1 MKLLNYIA
9 CISALFMGFQLH
21 AQQKEELTLEQLQAL
36 AKDYYPLLK
45 QKQMYADIGS
55 NKLKQLSTNFLPQIN
70 VAGQATYQSEVTEF
84 SFPGSGS
91 AGFKQKPDQYSIG
104 IELKEN
110 IFDYGAVKTQKQ
122 IERESSEIQSQQVD
136 IEYLKLKDKI
146 NQLYGN
152 VCLQQENKK
161 IMLLRMNELNA
172 KRKKTQSAVDNG
184 AALQSSFLVLESEYL
199 STQQKME
206 EINSNLNAWYKTL
219 SIITNKTLDSTITF
233 SYEKKE
239 IILQSTVMRP
249 EYRLYDLQS
258 NSLKLKESMVFK
270 NNLPKVFVFGRGY
283 YGRPGYNFL
292 NNEFRPYGIV
302 GAGLSW
308 NLTAYY
314 TSSKE
319 TKNIRINNDIV
330 ANQKKIFDLNLQ
342 STLVQQQEEI
352 IKLDKMIAMD
362 LKIVNAKTAIR
373 KASSSQLDNGVITAS
388 DYIVDLNAE
397 NQAQFNLKLHEIQLI
412 MTKQNYNTTLGY

>member
-1 MKLLNYIA
+1 V
-9 CISALFMGFQLH
+9 
-21 AQQKEELTLEQLQAL
+21 TLVAI
-36 AKDYYPLLK
+36 KC
-45 QKQMYADIGS
+45 
-55 NKLKQLSTNFLPQIN
+55 TNFLPQIN
-70 VAGQATYQSEVTEF
+70 IAGQATYQSEVTEF
-84 SFPGSGS
+84 AFPGSGS
-91 AGFKQKPDQYSIG
+91 AGFKQKPDQYSLG
-104 IELKEN
+104 LELKEN

-136 IEYLKLKDKI
+136 VEYLKLKDRI

-161 IMLLRMNELNA
+161 IMLLRMNELDA
-172 KRKKTQSAVDNG
+172 KRKKIQSAVDNG

-199 STQQKME
+199 TSQQKME
-206 EINSNLNAWYKTL
+206 EINSNLNAWHKTL
-219 SIITNKTLDSTITF
+219 SIITNKTLDTSVTFSTI
-233 SYEKKE
+233 KKD
-239 IILQSTVMRP
+239 IALQSIVIRP

-314 TSSKE
+314 TSGKE

-330 ANQKKIFDLNLQ
+330 TNQKKLFDLNLQ
-342 STLVQQQEEI
+342 STIVQQQEEM
-352 IKLDKMIAMD
+352 IKLEKMIVMD

-373 KASSSQLDNGVITAS
+373 KASSSQLDNGVITTS

-412 MTKQNYNTTLGY
+412 MAKQNYNTTLGY

>member
-1 MKLLNYIA
+1 MKLFKYTVFFSTLLL
-9 CISALFMGFQLH
+9 SFQVH

-36 AKDYYPLLK
+36 AKDNYPLLK
-45 QKQMYADIGS
+45 QKQMYTDICS
-55 NKLKQLSTNFLPQIN
+55 NKVKQLSANFLPQIN
-70 VAGQATYQSEVTEF
+70 IAGQATYQSEVTEF
-84 SFPGSGS
+84 SFPGAGS
-91 AGFKQKPDQYSIG
+91 TGFKQKPDQYSLG
-104 IELKEN
+104 LELKEN

-136 IEYLKLKDKI
+136 VEYLKLKDRI

-152 VCLQQENKK
+152 VCLQQENKQ
-161 IMLLRMNELNA
+161 IMLLRMNELDA
-172 KRKKTQSAVDNG
+172 KRKKIQSAVDNG

-199 STQQKME
+199 TTQQKME

-219 SIITNKTLDSTITF
+219 SIITNKTLDTTVRF
-233 SYEKKE
+233 SYVKKD
-239 IILQSTVMRP
+239 IALQSIVIRP

-314 TSSKE
+314 TSAKE

-330 ANQKKIFDLNLQ
+330 TNQKKIFDLNLQ

-352 IKLDKMIAMD
+352 IKLEKMITMD
-362 LKIVNAKTAIR
+362 VKIVNAKTAIR
-373 KASSSQLDNGVITAS
+373 KASSSQLDNGVITTS

-397 NQAQFNLKLHEIQLI
+397 NQAQFNLKLREIQLI
-412 MTKQNYNTTLGY
+412 MSKQNYNTTLGY

>member
-1 MKLLNYIA
+1 MKLFKYTV
-9 CISALFMGFQLH
+9 CFSALLLSFQVH

-36 AKDYYPLLK
+36 AKDNYPLLK

-55 NKLKQLSTNFLPQIN
+55 NKVKQLSANFLPQIN
-70 VAGQATYQSEVTEF
+70 VTGQATYQSEVTEF
-84 SFPGSGS
+84 SFPGAGS
-91 AGFKQKPDQYSIG
+91 AGFKQKPDQYSLG
-104 IELKEN
+104 LELKEN

-136 IEYLKLKDKI
+136 VEYLKLKDKI

-161 IMLLRMNELNA
+161 IMLLRMNELDA
-172 KRKKTQSAVDNG
+172 KRKKIQSAVDNG

-199 STQQKME
+199 TTQQKME

-219 SIITNKTLDSTITF
+219 SIITNKTLDTTVKF
-233 SYEKKE
+233 SYVKKD
-239 IILQSTVMRP
+239 IALQSIVIRP

-314 TSSKE
+314 TSAKE

-352 IKLDKMIAMD
+352 IKLEKMIIMD
-362 LKIVNAKTAIR
+362 VKIVNAKTEIR
-373 KASSSQLDNGVITAS
+373 KASSSQLDNGVITTS

-397 NQAQFNLKLHEIQLI
+397 NQAQFNLKLHEIQLL
-412 MTKQNYNTTLGY
+412 MSKQNYNTTLGY

>member
-1 MKLLNYIA
+1 MKLFNYIV
-9 CISALFMGFQLH
+9 CFSALLLSFQLR

-36 AKDYYPLLK
+36 AKENYPLLK
-45 QKQMYADIGS
+45 QKQMYNDIGS
-55 NKLKQLSTNFLPQIN
+55 NKVKQLSTNFLPQIN

-84 SFPGSGS
+84 SFPGAGS
-91 AGFKQKPDQYSIG
+91 SGFKQKPDQYSLG
-104 IELKEN
+104 LELKEN

-136 IEYLKLKDKI
+136 VEYLKLKDRI

-161 IMLLRMNELNA
+161 IMLLRINELDS
-172 KRKKTQSAVDNG
+172 KRKKIQSAVDNG

-199 STQQKME
+199 TTQQKIE

-219 SIITNKTLDSTITF
+219 SIITNKTLDTTVSFT
-233 SYEKKE
+233 YAKKD
-239 IILQSTVMRP
+239 IALQSIIIRP
-249 EYRLYDLQS
+249 EYKLYDLQS

-314 TSSKE
+314 TSAKE
-319 TKNIRINNDIV
+319 TQNIRINNDIV
-330 ANQKKIFDLNLQ
+330 TNQKKIFDLNLQ

-352 IKLDKMIAMD
+352 IKLEKMITMD
-362 LKIVNAKTAIR
+362 VKIVTAKTTIR

-397 NQAQFNLKLHEIQLI
+397 NQSQFNLKLHEIQLI
-412 MTKQNYNTTLGY
+412 MAKQNYNTTLGY

>member
-1 MKLLNYIA
+1 MKLFKYTV
-9 CISALFMGFQLH
+9 CFSALLLSFQVH

-36 AKDYYPLLK
+36 AKDNYPLLK

-55 NKLKQLSTNFLPQIN
+55 NKVKQLSANFLPQIN
-70 VAGQATYQSEVTEF
+70 VTGQATYQSEVTEF
-84 SFPGSGS
+84 SFPGAGS
-91 AGFKQKPDQYSIG
+91 AGFKQKPDQYSLG
-104 IELKEN
+104 LELKEN

-136 IEYLKLKDKI
+136 VEYLKLKDKI

-161 IMLLRMNELNA
+161 IMLLRMNELDA
-172 KRKKTQSAVDNG
+172 KRKKIQSAVDNG

-199 STQQKME
+199 TTQQKME
-206 EINSNLNAWYKTL
+206 EINSNLNAWYKSL
-219 SIITNKTLDSTITF
+219 SIITNKTLDTTVRF
-233 SYEKKE
+233 SYVKKD
-239 IILQSTVMRP
+239 IALQSIVIRP

-314 TSSKE
+314 TSAKE

-352 IKLDKMIAMD
+352 IKLEKMIIMD
-362 LKIVNAKTAIR
+362 VKIVNAKTEIR
-373 KASSSQLDNGVITAS
+373 NASSSQLDNGVITTS

-397 NQAQFNLKLHEIQLI
+397 NQAQFNLKLHEIQLL
-412 MTKQNYNTTLGY
+412 MSKQNYNTTLGY

>member
-1 MKLLNYIA
+1 MKLFNYIA
-9 CISALFMGFQLH
+9 CLSALLLSFQLH
-21 AQQKEELTLEQLQAL
+21 AQQKEELTLDQLQAL
-36 AKDYYPLLK
+36 AKENYPLLK
-45 QKQMYADIGS
+45 QKQMYTDIGS
-55 NKLKQLSTNFLPQIN
+55 NKVKQLSANFLPQLNI
-70 VAGQATYQSEVTEF
+70 AGQATYQSEVTEF
-84 SFPGSGS
+84 AFPGAGS
-91 AGFKQKPDQYSIG
+91 AGFKQKPDQYSLG
-104 IELKEN
+104 LELKEN

-122 IERESSEIQSQQVD
+122 IEQESSEIQSQQVD
-136 IEYLKLKDKI
+136 VEYLKLKDKI

-161 IMLLRMNELNA
+161 IMLLRMNELDA
-172 KRKKTQSAVDNG
+172 KRKKIQSAVDNG

-199 STQQKME
+199 TTQQKME

-219 SIITNKTLDSTITF
+219 SIITNKTLDTTTAF
-233 SYEKKE
+233 SYVKKD
-239 IILQSTVMRP
+239 ITLQSIVIRP

-258 NSLKLKESMVFK
+258 NSFKLKESMVFK

-314 TSSKE
+314 TSAKE

-330 ANQKKIFDLNLQ
+330 TNQKKIFDLNLQ
-342 STLVQQQEEI
+342 STMAQQQEEI
-352 IKLDKMIAMD
+352 IKLEKMIIMD
-362 LKIVNAKTAIR
+362 VKIVNAKTAIR
-373 KASSSQLDNGVITAS
+373 KSSSSQLDNGVITTS

-412 MTKQNYNTTLGY
+412 MAKQNYNTTLGY

>member
-206 EINSNLNAWYKTL
+206 EINSNLNVWYKTL

>member
-1 MKLLNYIA
+1 MKLFNYIV
-9 CISALFMGFQLH
+9 CFSVLILSFQLR
-21 AQQKEELTLEQLQAL
+21 AQQKEELTLDQLQAL
-36 AKDYYPLLK
+36 AKENYPLLK

-55 NKLKQLSTNFLPQIN
+55 NKVKQLSANFLPQIN

-84 SFPGSGS
+84 SFPGAGS
-91 AGFKQKPDQYSIG
+91 AGFKQKPDQYSLG
-104 IELKEN
+104 LELKEN

-136 IEYLKLKDKI
+136 VAYLKLKDRI

-161 IMLLRMNELNA
+161 IMFLRMNELDV
-172 KRKKTQSAVDNG
+172 KRKKIQSAVDNG

-199 STQQKME
+199 TTQQKME
-206 EINSNLNAWYKTL
+206 EINANLNAWYKTL
-219 SIITNKTLDSTITF
+219 SIITNKSLDTTVTF
-233 SYEKKE
+233 SYVKKD
-239 IILQSTVMRP
+239 ITLQSIVVRP

-314 TSSKE
+314 TSAKE

-330 ANQKKIFDLNLQ
+330 TNQKKIFDLNLQ

-412 MTKQNYNTTLGY
+412 MAKQNYNTTLGY

>member
-1 MKLLNYIA
+1 MKRFNYIV
-9 CISALFMGFQLH
+9 CFSALLLSFQIH
-21 AQQKEELTLEQLQAL
+21 AQQKEELTLEQLQTL
-36 AKDYYPLLK
+36 AKEYYPLLK
-45 QKQMYADIGS
+45 QKQMYTDIGS
-55 NKLKQLSTNFLPQIN
+55 NKVKQLSTNFLPQIN
-70 VAGQATYQSEVTEF
+70 VAGQASYQSEVTEF
-84 SFPGSGS
+84 AFPGAGS
-91 AGFKQKPDQYSIG
+91 AGFKQKPDQYSLG
-104 IELKEN
+104 LELKEN

-136 IEYLKLKDKI
+136 IEYLKLKDRI

-152 VCLQQENKK
+152 ICLQQENKK
-161 IMLLRMNELNA
+161 IMLLRMNELDA
-172 KRKKTQSAVDNG
+172 KRKKMQSAVNNG
-184 AALQSSFLVLESEYL
+184 AALESSFLVLESEYL
-199 STQQKME
+199 TTQQKME

-219 SIITNKTLDSTITF
+219 SIITNKTLDTTVAF
-233 SYEKKE
+233 SYIKKD
-239 IILQSTVMRP
+239 IALQSTIIRP

-292 NNEFRPYGIV
+292 NNEFRPYGMV

-314 TSSKE
+314 TAAKE
-319 TKNIRINNDIV
+319 TKNFRINNDIV
-330 ANQKKIFDLNLQ
+330 TNQKKIFDLNLQ
-342 STLVQQQEEI
+342 STIVQQQEEI
-352 IKLDKMIAMD
+352 IKLEKMLTMDVKIA
-362 LKIVNAKTAIR
+362 NAKTEIR

-412 MTKQNYNTTLGY
+412 MAKQNYNTTLGY

>member
-1 MKLLNYIA
+1 MKLFKYTV
-9 CISALFMGFQLH
+9 CFSALLLSFQVH

-36 AKDYYPLLK
+36 AKDNYPLLK

-55 NKLKQLSTNFLPQIN
+55 NKVKQLSANFLPQIN
-70 VAGQATYQSEVTEF
+70 VTGQATYQSEVTEF
-84 SFPGSGS
+84 SFPGAGS
-91 AGFKQKPDQYSIG
+91 AGFKQKPDQYSLG
-104 IELKEN
+104 LELKEN

-136 IEYLKLKDKI
+136 VEYLKLKDKI

-161 IMLLRMNELNA
+161 IMLLRMNELDA
-172 KRKKTQSAVDNG
+172 KRKKIQSAVDNG

-199 STQQKME
+199 TTQQKME

-219 SIITNKTLDSTITF
+219 SIITNKTLDTTVRF
-233 SYEKKE
+233 SYVKKD
-239 IILQSTVMRP
+239 IALQSIVIRP

-314 TSSKE
+314 TSAKE

-352 IKLDKMIAMD
+352 IKLEKMIIMD
-362 LKIVNAKTAIR
+362 VKIVNAKTEIR
-373 KASSSQLDNGVITAS
+373 KASSSQLDNGVITTS

-397 NQAQFNLKLHEIQLI
+397 NQAQFNLKLHEIQLL
-412 MTKQNYNTTLGY
+412 MSKQNYNTTLGY

>member
-1 MKLLNYIA
+1 MKLFNYIV
-9 CISALFMGFQLH
+9 CFSALLLSFQLH
-21 AQQKEELTLEQLQAL
+21 AQQKEELTLEQLQAF
-36 AKDYYPLLK
+36 AKDNYPLLK

-55 NKLKQLSTNFLPQIN
+55 NKVKQLSTNFLPQIN

-84 SFPGSGS
+84 AFPGAGS
-91 AGFKQKPDQYSIG
+91 AGFKQKPDQYSLG
-104 IELKEN
+104 LELKEN

-136 IEYLKLKDKI
+136 VEYLKLKDRI
-146 NQLYGN
+146 NQLYGD

-161 IMLLRMNELNA
+161 IMLLRMNELDA
-172 KRKKTQSAVDNG
+172 KRKKIQSAVDNG
-184 AALQSSFLVLESEYL
+184 AALQTSFLVLESEYL
-199 STQQKME
+199 TTQQKME

-219 SIITNKTLDSTITF
+219 SIITNKILDTTVTF
-233 SYEKKE
+233 SYVKKD
-239 IILQSTVMRP
+239 ITLQSIVIRP

-314 TSSKE
+314 TSAKE

-330 ANQKKIFDLNLQ
+330 TNQKKIFDLNLQ

-352 IKLDKMIAMD
+352 IKLEKMITMD
-362 LKIVNAKTAIR
+362 VKIVNAKTAIR
-373 KASSSQLDNGVITAS
+373 KASSSQLDNGVITTS

-412 MTKQNYNTTLGY
+412 MAKQNYNTTLGY